1 MNQVLKQYLRCFI
14 NYHQDNWVDL
24 LPVAKFANNNTFQE
38 SIHQTP
44 FFANYGY
51 HPRFDSLNLSLAKN
65 PTAQD
70 LVTRLLEIHKDM
82 KARLVEAQEWQ
93 KRNADKSRKQNP
105 NSSVRDKVW
114 LLHRYLKTRR
124 LSDKLNYRRL
134 GPFRVSKQ
142 VNEGAYKLDLPS
154 SMKIHPMFHVSL
166 LEPYKESTITGQL
179 PAPPP
184 PIKINGEEEFE
195 VYRIIDSRFNRRR
208 LEYLVHW
215 QGYEISERTWEP
227 AANLANAPKMI
238 KKIHHQYPTKPSAKD
253 I

>member
-1 MNQVLKQYLRCFI
+1 M
-14 NYHQDNWVDL
+14 DL
-24 LPVAKFANNNTFQE
+24 LPIAEFAYNNTFQK

-65 PTAQD
+65 LTAQD

-105 NSSVRDKVW
+105 NISIGDKVW
-114 LLHRYLKTRR
+114 LLRCNLKTRR
-124 LSDKLNYRRL
+124 PSDKLDYCRL
-134 GPFRVSKQ
+134 RPFRVSKQ
-142 VNEGAYKLDLPS
+142 VNEVTYRLDLPS
-154 SMKIHPMFHVSL
+154 SMKIHPVFHVSL
-166 LEPYKESTITGQL
+166 LEPYRESTIPGRL
-179 PAPPP
+179 PTAPPP
-184 PIKINGEEEFE
+184 IEINGEEEFE
-195 VYRIIDSRFNRRR
+195 VSKIIDSRINRRR

-215 QGYEISERTWEP
+215 QGYEVSERTWEP
-227 AANLANAPKMI
+227 VANLANTPKMI
-238 KKIHHQYPTKPSAKD
+238 KKFHRQYSTKSSAKD